1 MKVRIGLAAL
11 HLTVERPIERGAGE
25 YRQEYIRETER
36 VRHVHGH
43 LQRVVPALV
52 MQRHPVQVLIRIVR
66 AALMHKRQLRTQR
79 PAFVRAQRDIRHARH
94 AKAETGARL
103 GTVVHLLDQRR
114 IRPTGT
120 HAESHLRPC
129 GQERHTGDTQQ
140 QDLSHNR
147 FIRLP
152 FL

>member
-1 MKVRIGLAAL
+1 MDLEARWSKQAHQQESPLL
-11 HLTVERPIERGAGE
+11 FYGE
-25 YRQEYIRETER
+25 YRQSPLHTEDVGPYDLR
-36 VRHVHGH
+36 YEIIDAK
-43 LQRVVPALV
+43 VPALS
-52 MQRHPVQVLIRIVR
+52 PFVQKSLVN
-66 AALMHKRQLRTQR
+66 ARQDEVQL
-79 PAFVRAQRDIRHARH
+79 RHARH

-140 QDLSHNR
+140 QDLSHKPLHS
-147 FIRLP
+147 FALLTGTKIEI
-152 FL
+152 FLS